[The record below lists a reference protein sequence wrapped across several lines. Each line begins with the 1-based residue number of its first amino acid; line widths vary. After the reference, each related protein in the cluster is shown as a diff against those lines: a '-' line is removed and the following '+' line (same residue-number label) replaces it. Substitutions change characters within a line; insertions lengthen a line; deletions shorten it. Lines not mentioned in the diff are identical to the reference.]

1 MKRLLIS
8 LIALFMLTTASAR
21 VDYISITPARTAVL
35 PGGIMP
41 VSVTLRNTGNDHE
54 YFFVRYNVAGAEYK
68 TGLWHLEPREQG
80 NFTVYLQAPE
90 KEGIYQ
96 AKMLISNDRF
106 AAEPTFDLIVAPTE
120 FNFVSELKPD
130 YTNVEVGEDA
140 VIDLVIANV
149 GSKTDVYGIVVEQD
163 VKSSSNTI
171 ELEQNEV
178 GHIELVKKT
187 YISDDPGAFEVD
199 VRVCSLTLWECQD
212 ISSTVVLTKSESLQ
226 SIISIDMLNITTFS
240 GTGIFT
246 VSIMNIGNEEKP
258 YLIEVETDENT
269 TALFNGSFTVLPGE
283 TKAMRLALST
293 NDLGEHFANAIVYA
307 NGVEIVRGE
316 LKLVS
321 EQAGLVG
328 AFVAVT
334 TNAWFYGIIALV
346 FVSVV
351 ALFLLWPGKKIP
363 KKKSP
368 YEKQVKEAVSD
379 FMVASDVTQP
389 REVRGDAE
397 NRFDDF
403 MGKLG

>member
-1 MKRLLIS
+1 MKRLLIP
-8 LIALFMLTTASAR
+8 LFALFVLTAASAR
-21 VDYISITPARTAVL
+21 VDYISITPERTAVL

-41 VSVTLRNTGNDHE
+41 VSATLRNTGNDHE

-80 NFTVYLQAPE
+80 NFTVYFQAPE

-130 YTNVEVGEDA
+130 YINIEVGEDA

-163 VKSSSNTI
+163 VKSSSNTV
-171 ELEQNEV
+171 ELDQNEV

-187 YISDDPGAFEVD
+187 YISDDSGATQVD

-226 SIISIDMLNITTFS
+226 SLISIDMLNITTFS
-240 GTGIFT
+240 GTGVFT
-246 VSIMNIGNEEKP
+246 ISVTNIGNEEKP

-269 TALFNGSFTVLPGE
+269 TALFNGSFTVLPRE
-283 TKAMRLALST
+283 TKAVRLALST
-293 NDLGEHFANAIVYA
+293 DQLGAHFADVKVFA
-307 NGVEIVRGE
+307 NGVEIVQGD
-316 LKLVS
+316 LKLNS
-321 EQAGLVG
+321 QQAGLVG

-334 TNAWFYGIIALV
+334 TNAWLYGIIALV

-351 ALFLLWPGKKIP
+351 AVFLLWPGRKTP

-368 YEKQVKEAVSD
+368 YEKEVKKAVSD

-389 REVRGDAE
+389 RETREGAE

-403 MGKLG
+403 MRRLG